1 MRKKINLRND
11 VGHLSYRLHIY
22 QRGPTNLQREEK
34 KIKNKYKRI
43 FKQKKPQKRHEINNK
58 RTRHGNGRGRE
69 REVEKKTTFH
79 KYEQSKDE

>member
-1 MRKKINLRND
+1 MRND

-22 QRGPTNLQREEK
+22 QRGPTNLQREGK

-58 RTRHGNGRGRE
+58 RTRHGNE
-69 REVEKKTTFH
+69 REKKTTFH
-79 KYEQSKDE
+79 KYEKAKDE